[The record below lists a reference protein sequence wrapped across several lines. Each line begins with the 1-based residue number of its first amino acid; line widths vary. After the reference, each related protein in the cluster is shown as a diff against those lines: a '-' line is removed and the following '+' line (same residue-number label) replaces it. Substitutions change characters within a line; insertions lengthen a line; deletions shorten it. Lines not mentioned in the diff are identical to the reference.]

1 MATSGSLYG
10 EVHFDSGEIER
21 WGQLLEEAAVEL
33 DTGAERRKPQ
43 YIDAGPL
50 TPVVEDMVEA
60 TVAQYV
66 HLILRLEA
74 AAHRLNK
81 VAKAY
86 REIEK
91 KNQELIE
98 QGKFH
103 LIEIGFAHSW
113 FEHGPEIREAWESV
127 DKKRTR

>member
-43 YIDAGPL
+43 YIDAGP
-50 TPVVEDMVEA
+50 
-60 TVAQYV
+60 
-66 HLILRLEA
+66 LILRLEA